1 MGKSI
6 VKNERED
13 ACLGSRHCCS
23 IFRLFLQSQSVYIWF
38 SVFDLCFFRA
48 IAFNVSNTSF
58 FHLQPY
64 FLYSRLL
71 SSDICKSTFVV
82 AYLSLLFFP
91 QQNTFIHA
99 HFLSSHVLF
108 CYGSCSIMCGMFSL
122 YIAVK
127 CCNLWIALLK
137 YLDI

>member
-13 ACLGSRHCCS
+13 ACLGPRHCCS

-38 SVFDLCFFRA
+38 SVFDLYFFRA

-82 AYLSLLFFP
+82 VYLSLLFFSP
-91 QQNTFIHA
+91 AKHFYSCTF
-99 HFLSSHVLF
+99 SQ
-108 CYGSCSIMCGMFSL
+108 
-122 YIAVK
+122 
-127 CCNLWIALLK
+127 
-137 YLDI
+137 